1 MKNEKTKKIIMGV
14 IILML
19 IALSGVVG
27 RLSANSQTTD
37 EITQIQPVEEE
48 VVEETAVEEEA
59 VVEEVVKAPKKATT
73 RNNIN
78 VTSVNTVKGNNNEAT
93 EEVVVREVKL
103 TVETTTK
110 NPTVVVGEKEVNA
123 SLFGVK
129 VMYDGN
135 NIASTC
141 SITLDKSGVNT
152 SKNGT
157 YDVTISANCGEK
169 GNASRVASVTIYVPK
184 TDEAPKA
191 ASKTDTS
198 TATETPEVKTTRDAV
213 EMTKVTVLMN
223 DGSQVTF
230 VKNEVEN
237 IYASQKE
244 RVLSEDSLP
253 SNYVINGNT
262 LTVNG
267 KTFTAR

>member
-1 MKNEKTKKIIMGV
+1 MKNDKLKKVIMGG

-27 RLSANSQTTD
+27 RLSANSQTVD
-37 EITQIQPVEEE
+37 EIQQIQEIKETVEEPTEE
-48 VVEETAVEEEA
+48 VVEE
-59 VVEEVVKAPKKATT
+59 VVEDKKPTKKAST
-73 RNNIN
+73 RNNIS

-123 SLFGVK
+123 SLFGIK
-129 VMYDGN
+129 VMYDGT

-141 SITLDKSGVNT
+141 SITLNKSGVNMT
-152 SKNGT
+152 KNGT
-157 YDVTISANCGEK
+157 YDVTISADCGEK
-169 GNASRVASVTIYVPK
+169 GRASRIASVTIYVPK
-184 TDEAPKA
+184 ADEAPKA
-191 ASKTDTS
+191 ASKNDTS
-198 TATETPEVKTTRDAV
+198 IATETPEVKTTRDAI
-213 EMTKVTVLMN
+213 EMTKVTVIMN
-223 DGSQVTF
+223 DGSEVTF
-230 VKNEVEN
+230 VKDEVEN
-237 IYASQKE
+237 IYAVQKE
-244 RVLSEDSLP
+244 RVLSESSLP
-253 SNYVINGNT
+253 SNYVISGNT